1 VAVGRGDVNGYWFW
15 NSGPDGVCLVVC
27 PPRGHGRRV
36 PEDDVRGRLKA
47 AEVKGVDWPAVAA
60 AVRQTTGQPVI
71 VAPPQDA
78 VAPQDGWATVEVAA
92 DRMAAFMRVMPPVYG
107 RPLDEAGAHGA
118 LRAGGVVFG
127 IDADA
132 VRAALARA
140 DPQSEYLV
148 ARGRPA
154 VPGTDGAVRFAF
166 QTERDTRPAERS
178 DGGVDFR
185 DLGLVQNVTAGQTLA
200 ALVDPGPG
208 TPGSTVTGEAVPA
221 RPGREACLVAGD
233 NVNAVDRGRRLA
245 AATDGHVQLGVGAR
259 ISVLRVF
266 EVKGSVDLT
275 TGNIS
280 FLGSLVVRG
289 DVTDGMTVEAR
300 GDVTVEGHVGAASVK
315 AVGDIIVKRGV
326 KGQSRGQVRA
336 GRDVRALFI
345 ENADVGAGRDVLVGD
360 ALIHSRV
367 TAGGAVTVAGRGL
380 LVGGVVHAREAV
392 VARTIGSPL
401 ATPTEVEVGVD
412 PGVRAEHRD
421 VADEIAARSRDLE
434 EAHKTAALFQR
445 ARGEGRALLVG
456 AERALQAVR
465 VRARLRK
472 DLDRLKARLAELEGL
487 MAGRS
492 GRVRA
497 SGAVCPGVRVVIG
510 RAALVVNDRI
520 VAATLSLGDDGEVC
534 IGPY

>member
-1 VAVGRGDVNGYWFW
+1 MTAERSDANGYWFW
-15 NSGPDGVCLVVC
+15 SSGAVGVCLVLC

-47 AEVKGVDWPAVAA
+47 AGLTGVDWPAVAA
-60 AVRQTTGQPVI
+60 AVRQATGQPVI
-71 VAPPQDA
+71 VAPSQDA
-78 VAPQDGWATVEVAA
+78 VAPQDGWATVEVTAE
-92 DRMAAFMRVMPPVYG
+92 RMAAFMRVRPPVCG

-118 LRAGGVVFG
+118 LRAAGVVSG
-127 IDADA
+127 VDPDA

-140 DPQSEYLV
+140 DPQSECLV
-148 ARGRPA
+148 ARGRPVA
-154 VPGTDGAVRFAF
+154 PGADGSVRFAF
-166 QTERDTRPAERS
+166 RIGRDARPAERS
-178 DGGVDFR
+178 GGGVDFR

-200 ALVDPGPG
+200 TLVDPGPG
-208 TPGSTVTGEAVPA
+208 TPGATVTGETLPA
-221 RPGREACLVAGD
+221 RPGREAWLVAGE
-233 NVNAVDRGRRLA
+233 NVNAVDRGRRLVA
-245 AATDGHVQLGVGAR
+245 AMDGHVQLGAGAR

-289 DVTDGMTVEAR
+289 DVTDGMTVEAS
-300 GDVTVEGHVGAASVK
+300 GDVTVEGHVGAAGVK
-315 AVGDIIVKRGV
+315 AAGDVIVKRGI

-336 GRDVRALFI
+336 GRDVKAQFI
-345 ENADVGAGRDVLVGD
+345 ENASVSAGRDVLVGD
-360 ALIHSRV
+360 ALMHSRV

-380 LVGGVVHAREAV
+380 VVGGAVHAREAV
-392 VARTIGSPL
+392 VACTIGSPL
-401 ATPTEVEVGVD
+401 ATLTEVEVGVD

-434 EAHKTAALFQR
+434 EAQKTAALVRR
-445 ARGEGRALLVG
+445 AQGEGRTLLAG
-456 AERALQAVR
+456 SERALQAVR

-472 DLDRLKARLAELEGL
+472 DLGRLKARLAELEAL

-492 GRVRA
+492 GRVRV

-510 RAALVVNDRI
+510 RAALIVNDRI
-520 VAATLSLGDDGEVC
+520 VAATLSLGDDGEVTV
-534 IGPY
+534 GPY